1 MKRIKTLTLEEQQ
14 TVLDASRYAPDSR
27 FRQRAHAV
35 YLSDKSYRL
44 DQLAEI
50 FAVDRDTASAW
61 LTAWD
66 SVGLMGLRDRAHPGR
81 PRRGIEADVE
91 ALEADLERA
100 PQHIQALPVRFHE
113 RTGKSISLATVKRW
127 LKKRH

>member
-1 MKRIKTLTLEEQQ
+1 MAAMVLGQRRFKRIKTLTLEEQQ

-35 YLSDKSYRL
+35 YLSDKGYRL
-44 DQLAEI
+44 DQLADI

-66 SVGLMGLRDRAHPGR
+66 SVGKYAWR
-81 PRRGIEADVE
+81 
-91 ALEADLERA
+91 
-100 PQHIQALPVRFHE
+100 QAAYY
-113 RTGKSISLATVKRW
+113 IA
-127 LKKRH
+127 

>member
-35 YLSDKSYRL
+35 YLSDKGYRL
-44 DQLAEI
+44 DQLADI

-61 LTAWD
+61 LT
-66 SVGLMGLRDRAHPGR
+66 GLGQ
-81 PRRGIEADVE
+81 RRLDEI
-91 ALEADLERA
+91 
-100 PQHIQALPVRFHE
+100 
-113 RTGKSISLATVKRW
+113 T
-127 LKKRH
+127 

>member
-35 YLSDKSYRL
+35 YLSDKGYRL
-44 DQLAEI
+44 DQLTEI

-61 LTAWD
+61 LTAWN

-91 ALEADLERA
+91 ARWKLIWRGVRGV
-100 PQHIQALPVRFHE
+100 ALAALFT
-113 RTGKSISLATVKRW
+113 RTEP
-127 LKKRH
+127 H

>member
-1 MKRIKTLTLEEQQ
+1 MVLGQRRFFLPQYLEGEEQQ

-35 YLSDKSYRL
+35 YLSDKGYRL
-44 DQLAEI
+44 DQLADI

-66 SVGLMGLRDRAHPGR
+66 SVGKYAWR
-81 PRRGIEADVE
+81 
-91 ALEADLERA
+91 
-100 PQHIQALPVRFHE
+100 QAAYY
-113 RTGKSISLATVKRW
+113 IA
-127 LKKRH
+127 